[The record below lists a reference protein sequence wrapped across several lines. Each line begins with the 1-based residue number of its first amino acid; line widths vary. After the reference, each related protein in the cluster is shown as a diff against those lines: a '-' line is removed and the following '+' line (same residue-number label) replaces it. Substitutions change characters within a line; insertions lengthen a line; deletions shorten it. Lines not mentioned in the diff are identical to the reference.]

1 MSTVTDHVK
10 QSERYFYLDWMR
22 LFAILVVFLFHNLKF
37 YDYPGWHLKNIQQ
50 CEIATQITNFI
61 FLWIMP
67 FFFTISGAST
77 TIFIR
82 HRNFKQVVADRS
94 KRLLLPYL
102 FGIFVLIPPQK
113 YFESL
118 YHKISD
124 GNLMNMFIGYFNVSN
139 VKIGFST
146 IWFGYFGYHLWFLA
160 FLFIITIIAYPILR
174 WIRNGFINNKPS
186 FFIKIAGKHSYIYT
200 LCVPLLVIDF
210 ILRVPFPEYLNW
222 ADFFDFIYFFIFG
235 FLIFSNKEI
244 IETVK
249 KNASRNLLIAIVFVL
264 VLGYLAIFTDFIRAI
279 SASPAWTLQYFGFV
293 SLLKLNAFFWTL
305 ALLGIGA
312 SGLNFSTK
320 YLYRL
325 NEFVLPFYMLHQTII
340 ITIGF
345 YIIVLEI
352 SIIEK
357 FLIITL
363 LSFIS
368 IVLIYLVIQR
378 FNVLRFL
385 FGMKIKTPHN
395 NGS

>member
-124 GNLMNMFIGYFNVSN
+124 SNLMNMFIGYFNVSN

-186 FFIKIAGKHSYIYT
+186 FFIKIAGKHCYIYT